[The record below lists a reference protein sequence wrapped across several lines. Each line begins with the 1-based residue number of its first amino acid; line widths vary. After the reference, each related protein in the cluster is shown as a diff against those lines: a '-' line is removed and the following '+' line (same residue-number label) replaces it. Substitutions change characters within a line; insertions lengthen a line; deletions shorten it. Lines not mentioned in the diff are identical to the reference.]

1 MTVGVLEGKKGTDKR
16 EVIIKQIITENF
28 PDLKIDLQVK
38 GVTEFQVITMRKD
51 TPRHMWGK
59 CL

>member
-51 TPRHMWGK
+51 TPRHM
-59 CL
+59 